1 MKNAT
6 NGETFALE
14 TRAEEL
20 TYVSGARRVRRGE
33 SDRLE
38 VGSGPSQDIVS
49 GTEHTRIGGQLSEH
63 TGGNLSTQVSR
74 METTVEGKLTLRL
87 KSDTTLLGGTM
98 TDVHTGGV
106 FIGAGMSDD
115 LSIGG
120 GVRVTAPADL
130 WLCGLIGMEEK
141 LGSAYADG
149 ALVELYRLAFE
160 REYATG
166 VHVAGAAVF
175 SGTVHA
181 TMATGFRQLFKVAR
195 GVRDLTLELPRCC
208 IARNFVTDFSVYF

>member
-1 MKNAT
+1 MTNAT

-14 TRAEEL
+14 TRTEEL
-20 TYVSGARRVRRGE
+20 TYLSGARRVRRGE

-38 VGSGPSQDIVS
+38 VGSGPAQDIVS
-49 GTEHTRIGGQLSEH
+49 GTEHTRVGGHLSEH
-63 TGGNLSTQVSR
+63 TGVNLSTQVSR

-87 KSDTTLLGGTM
+87 KTDTTLLGGAM
-98 TDVHTGGV
+98 TDVQTGGV

-115 LSIGG
+115 MIIGG

-149 ALVELYRLAFE
+149 ALVEPRQI
-160 REYATG
+160 RSDSRSPI
-166 VHVAGAAVF
+166 GAAQA
-175 SGTVHA
+175 GI
-181 TMATGFRQLFKVAR
+181 TGFVGAVLDPGRRIDGHGALR
-195 GVRDLTLELPRCC
+195 WRSPR
-208 IARNFVTDFSVYF
+208 T